1 MKLDLDSKIEL
12 NNRVE
17 IPVLGFGTLRA
28 MGESVQNAIIWAL
41 EAGYRHIDTAKA
53 YGNEQDVGLAVQRS
67 GLPRDE
73 VFITTKLWNDDHG
86 YDNTLV
92 AIDRSLKNLGVGFVD
107 LYLVHWPV
115 SGRRV
120 ETWKAMEKILAE
132 GKARAIGVSNFTIRH
147 IEELL
152 AETEVVPAV
161 NQIEFT
167 PYLHQKE
174 LQNYCEGKG
183 IKIEAWSPLTHAVKL
198 GDPKLVRLA
207 AKYGR
212 SPAQILLRWGLQQG
226 AVVIPKSVHKERII
240 ENAQVF
246 DFILSRDDM
255 DRLNGFHEDLR
266 TSGWDPYSDTFK

>member
-1 MKLDLDSKIEL
+1 MKLDLESKIEL
-12 NNRVE
+12 NNWVE
-17 IPVLGFGTLRA
+17 VPALGLGTLRA
-28 MGESVQNAIIWAL
+28 TGESVQNAIVWAL

-53 YGNEQDVGLAVQRS
+53 YGNERDVGIGVKRS

-86 YDNTLV
+86 YDNTLA
-92 AIDRSLKNLGVGFVD
+92 AIDRSLKNLGVDFVD

-132 GKARAIGVSNFTIRH
+132 GKAHAIGVSNFTIRH

-167 PYLHQKE
+167 PYLYQKE
-174 LQNYCEGKG
+174 LQEYCEGKG
-183 IKIEAWSPLTHAVKL
+183 IKIEAWSPLTSTVKL
-198 GDPKLVRLA
+198 KDPKLVTIA

-212 SPAQILLRWGLQQG
+212 SPAQLLIRWSLQQE
-226 AVVIPKSVHKERII
+226 AIVIPKSVHKERIVD
-240 ENAQVF
+240 NAQVF
-246 DFILSRDDM
+246 DFNITRDDM
-255 DRLNGFHEDLR
+255 DQLNGFNEDLR
-266 TSGWDPYSDTFK
+266 TSGWDPYSDKFK

>member
-1 MKLDLDSKIEL
+1 MNPELEGKVAL
-12 NNRVE
+12 NNGVE
-17 IPVLGFGTLRA
+17 IPVLGLGTLHA
-28 MGESVQNAIIWAL
+28 HGEAVQNAIMWAL

-53 YGNEQDVGLAVQRS
+53 YRNERDVGIGVQRS

-86 YDNTLV
+86 YDNTLA
-92 AIDRSLKNLGVGFVD
+92 AIDQSLKNLGVDFVD
-107 LYLVHWPV
+107 LYLVHWPM

-167 PYLHQKE
+167 PYLYQKE
-174 LQNYCEGKG
+174 LQEYCEGKG
-183 IKIEAWSPLTHAVKL
+183 IKIEAWSPLTSTVKL
-198 GDPKLVRLA
+198 RDPKLVTIA

-212 SPAQILLRWGLQQG
+212 SPAQILIRWSLQQE
-226 AVVIPKSVHKERII
+226 AIVIPKSVHKERII

-246 DFILSRDDM
+246 DFTITREDM
-255 DRLNGFHEDLR
+255 DQLNGFHEDLR
-266 TSGWDPYSDTFK
+266 TSGWDPYSDKFK

>member
-1 MKLDLDSKIEL
+1 MNPELEGKVEL
-12 NNRVE
+12 NNGIE
-17 IPVLGFGTLRA
+17 IPVLGLGTLHAR
-28 MGESVQNAIIWAL
+28 GESVQNAIIWAL

-53 YGNEQDVGLAVQRS
+53 YRNERDVGIGVKRS
-67 GLPRDE
+67 GLPRNE

-86 YDNTLV
+86 YDNTLA
-92 AIDRSLKNLGVGFVD
+92 AIDQSLKNLGVDFVD
-107 LYLVHWPV
+107 LYLVHWPM

-120 ETWKAMEKILAE
+120 ETWKAMETILAE

-167 PYLHQKE
+167 PYLYQKE
-174 LQNYCEGKG
+174 LQEYCEGKG
-183 IKIEAWSPLTHAVKL
+183 IKIEAWSPLTSTVKL
-198 GDPKLVRLA
+198 RDPNLVTIA

-212 SPAQILLRWGLQQG
+212 SPAQILIRWSLQQE
-226 AVVIPKSVHKERII
+226 AIVIPKSVHKERII

-246 DFILSRDDM
+246 DFTITRKDM
-255 DRLNGFHEDLR
+255 DQLNGFNEDLR
-266 TSGWDPYSDTFK
+266 TSGWDPYSDKFK